1 MAMDALK
8 NITNNVPDWLQRLGD
23 LSGQIEQRQAELA
36 SLGQSSAKSIRN
48 KGSNESL
55 LRKEENE
62 PAPASPTQDKG
73 AEAPADTEPAEPAE
87 PTKSQ
92 GQVSAPPATTSS
104 EIQQQTKQAVTA
116 AQARAR
122 AQVRKR
128 HRSQSIVSVEGNPA
142 AYRSRSMIIV
152 YYDSYVE
159 GFFEELVKFVSA
171 SRNLMRK
178 AKMAAKVAQ
187 IKRMAEMDNQG
198 DDDDDNPETPS
209 RPLPSLRY
217 LSSSRT
223 SALSPSLSR
232 MTGAR
237 GGGGAGAGARDSSS
251 DFYDKLDKGL
261 EYVQSMC
268 ERAAHQFL
276 RDGDCNEE
284 INNISTRLAETKELA
299 LMEGERILR
308 EEPELAKES
317 ADAGKFRTHRPPA
330 VRRDLSS
337 GKESKE
343 AAAGREVK
351 DAKKAE
357 PELEAATPAAIG
369 VIEAKKPSAEQPLEV
384 DDDEGFED
392 VEFKLPPRPTRRAM
406 RTRVLQ
412 ADAEATAT
420 APAAG
425 RTT

>member
-1 MAMDALK
+1 MDALK

-36 SLGQSSAKSIRN
+36 SLGQSSTKSIRN

-62 PAPASPTQDKG
+62 PTPTSPTQDKG
-73 AEAPADTEPAEPAE
+73 VEAPVDTEPAEPAE
-87 PTKSQ
+87 PTKPH

-104 EIQQQTKQAVTA
+104 EIQQQTKQAMTT

-187 IKRMAEMDNQG
+187 IKRMAEMDNQDD

-223 SALSPSLSR
+223 TALSPSVSR
-232 MTGAR
+232 VTGAR
-237 GGGGAGAGARDSSS
+237 GGGGGGAGAGAQDSSS

-343 AAAGREVK
+343 AVAGREAK
-351 DAKKAE
+351 DAKKTE
-357 PELEAATPAAIG
+357 PELEAVPATIG
-369 VIEAKKPSAEQPLEV
+369 IIEAKKPSVEQPLEV
-384 DDDEGFED
+384 DDDEGIED

-412 ADAEATAT
+412 TDADATTA

>member
-1 MAMDALK
+1 MDALK

-62 PAPASPTQDKG
+62 AATPASPTQDKG
-73 AEAPADTEPAEPAE
+73 HETPVDTEPAEPAE
-87 PTKSQ
+87 PTKAEE
-92 GQVSAPPATTSS
+92 GQASPPPATTSS
-104 EIQQQTKQAVTA
+104 EIQQQTRQAVTA

-187 IKRMAEMDNQG
+187 IKRMAEMDNHDDDEG
-198 DDDDDNPETPS
+198 DDDSETPS

-217 LSSSRT
+217 LSSNRS
-223 SALSPSLSR
+223 SALSPSLTR
-232 MTGAR
+232 MSGAR
-237 GGGGAGAGARDSSS
+237 AGAGAGAGGQNSSS

-299 LMEGERILR
+299 LKESERIMR

-317 ADAGKFRTHRPPA
+317 AEAGRVRTHRPPA

-337 GKESKE
+337 GKESKD
-343 AAAGREVK
+343 AAGREAK
-351 DAKKAE
+351 DEKKLE
-357 PELEAATPAAIG
+357 PESALAPEPAPA
-369 VIEAKKPSAEQPLEV
+369 VIEAKKPAVEQPLEV

-392 VEFKLPPRPTRRAM
+392 VEFKLPPRPTRRTM
-406 RTRVLQ
+406 RSRALEVD
-412 ADAEATAT
+412 ADAA